1 MLRLTLE
8 LLPATDKPRRVL
20 GVIEIAGIGGDNLH
34 GDYVATISEGDGTRE
49 ALVLNHDRR
58 ESPWR
63 LVDRAIR
70 AVIGSDDR

>member
-20 GVIEIAGIGGDNLH
+20 GVIEIVNVGGDNLH
-34 GDYVATISEGDGTRE
+34 GDYVATISEGDGTKE
-49 ALVLNHDRR
+49 VLVLNHDRR

-63 LVDRAIR
+63 LVERVIR
-70 AVIGSDDR
+70 AAIGSDDR